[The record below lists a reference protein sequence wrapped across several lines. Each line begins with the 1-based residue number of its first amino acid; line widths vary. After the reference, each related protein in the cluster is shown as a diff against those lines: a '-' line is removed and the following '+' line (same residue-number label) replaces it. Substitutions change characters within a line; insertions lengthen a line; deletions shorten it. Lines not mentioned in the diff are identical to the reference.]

1 MLLVNLLWL
10 LFFARQTFQE
20 NKGMQPITCSII
32 ICLQNNIDEQGFTFF
47 AISQKPIIS
56 STCKPETKLR
66 VVLVGLLCFMSICVD
81 VPVKINVTKFSNQQ

>member
-1 MLLVNLLWL
+1 MLLVSLLRL
-10 LFFARQTFQE
+10 LFLPDELFPD
-20 NKGMQPITCSII
+20 NKGMEPITCSII
-32 ICLQNNIDEQGFTFF
+32 ICLQNNIDEQGFTFYD
-47 AISQKPIIS
+47 ISQKPIIS